1 MTRDTHIPRLRADV
15 LGEVRPMCINALTA
29 LGVPTD
35 GRVWAD
41 TVPEKRK
48 QETPYITLDGEQ
60 DNASRYETLNKY
72 GMGFDLEVR
81 VVSDLLKEA
90 EELAGEVKR
99 RVTSI
104 DAPPEPS
111 GLQHLYTEPL
121 AGVPAE
127 ALGSGQ
133 SDLHE
138 TLVRTRLY
146 YRTAN

>member
-1 MTRDTHIPRLRADV
+1 MARDTHIPRLKPEV
-15 LGEVRPMCINALTA
+15 LSEVRPMCISALAA
-29 LGVPTD
+29 LDFPTD
-35 GRVWAD
+35 DRVWAD
-41 TVPEKRK
+41 TVPEKRV
-48 QETPYITLDGEQ
+48 QETPYITLGGEQ
-60 DNASRYETLNKY
+60 ENASRYETLNKY

-81 VVSDLLKEA
+81 VVSDLLKET
-90 EELAGEVKR
+90 EELAGAVKK

-104 DAPPEPS
+104 DAPPEPD
-111 GLQHLYTEPL
+111 GYQHLYTEPL
-121 AGVPAE
+121 AGVPPE